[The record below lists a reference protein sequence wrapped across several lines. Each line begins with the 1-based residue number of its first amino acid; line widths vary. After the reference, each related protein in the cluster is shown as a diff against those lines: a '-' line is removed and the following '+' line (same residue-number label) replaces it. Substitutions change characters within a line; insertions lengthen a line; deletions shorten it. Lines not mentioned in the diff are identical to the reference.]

1 MVRKKAL
8 IIINRWYNIC
18 QPLYFNSVEL
28 KPEILEILKDFL
40 INVDINFPDNSED
53 DLKRIEEK
61 YTKEQIKEL
70 FEKLKQILKESLNID
85 EKDHENN
92 KLKILQYFFPQDTEE
107 EVYLN
112 NAIEIIYSENVEIYS
127 TINE

>member
-1 MVRKKAL
+1 M
-8 IIINRWYNIC
+8 
-18 QPLYFNSVEL
+18 YFNSVEL